1 MTTTDYL
8 LDGMFVLAVLR
19 QARERKL
26 DLRSFLI
33 PVLIVFIVAR
43 QYVHTIP
50 TTGNDLD
57 LLALLAAV
65 GIISGIASGL
75 ATKLRLDGEGSV
87 LARVGWLAGGLLM
100 AGLCA
105 RMLFAFAASN
115 GAAPAIQSFSIAHHI
130 TAAAW
135 PVALV
140 AMALCEVIAR
150 LITVELRRR
159 QLTTPQSPGTLAA
172 GSAC

>member
-8 LDGMFVLAVLR
+8 LNGLFVLAVLR

-57 LLALLAAV
+57 LVALLAAV
-65 GIISGIASGL
+65 GTTSGIASGL
-75 ATKLRLDGEGSV
+75 ATKLRPDGEGNV
-87 LARVGWLAGGLLM
+87 FARVGWLAGGLLI
-100 AGLCA
+100 AGLSA
-105 RMLFAFAASN
+105 RMLFAFAATN
-115 GAAPAIQSFSIAHHI
+115 GAGPAIQSFSIAHHI

-140 AMALCEVIAR
+140 AMALLEVIAR
-150 LITVELRRR
+150 LIIVDLRRR
-159 QLTTPQSPGTLAA
+159 QLTSAHTPGTLA
-172 GSAC
+172 GSTC